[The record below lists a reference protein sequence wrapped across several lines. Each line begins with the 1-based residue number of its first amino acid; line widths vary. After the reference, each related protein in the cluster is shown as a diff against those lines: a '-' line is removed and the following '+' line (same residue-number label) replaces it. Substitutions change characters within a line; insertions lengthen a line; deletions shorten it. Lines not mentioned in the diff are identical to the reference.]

1 MASVNPV
8 PSPEDIRKPEAE
20 QEVATAPAEEQ
31 PIPGKPFVVTGRA
44 GAGGGKD
51 KTKTIIVGF
60 VVLVILLVSFFG
72 LISTKGKTKQKTTAE
87 AGKPNLGRVVT
98 PSAPGQIVPSENTAA
113 PIVPDTKAGALDA
126 HDIEKTRVPSL
137 SNKTPDASVATS
149 SQPTASSRAAN
160 GKALGQINQFQQPD
174 TDPQHTKN
182 WGPAPYAGDHPDQ
195 PQANGSS
202 ESTQQA
208 RAEQEQ
214 YGKASMV
221 FVAHQNNAPDKS
233 SSLLQ
238 PAIDNFGLASGYHVA
253 ARLESMASTALN
265 APVTAVVEYN
275 YQRDGRVLIPA
286 GARAI
291 GKISQADPS
300 GVMNITF
307 TAIEL
312 PTGESTPI
320 SAIGA
325 TTSLQAIKGQVSGKN
340 AGRSLAVRSL
350 AGLGEAGAMLVGQGS
365 VNSAVS
371 ESDMIRQRAAENI
384 GSGADQQVMSLMT
397 TQHIVVS
404 VPAGT
409 EIYLIFTKSQRVSPT
424 ASQTIN
430 VSTNGTP

>member
-8 PSPEDIRKPEAE
+8 PSPEDTEKSDAK
-20 QEVATAPAEEQ
+20 QEVATATAQEQ

-51 KTKTIIVGF
+51 KTKTIVIGLAA
-60 VVLVILLVSFFG
+60 LVILLVSFFG

-87 AGKPNLGRVVT
+87 AGNPNLGRVVT

-113 PIVPDTKAGALDA
+113 PLSTDTKAGALDA
-126 HDIEKTRVPSL
+126 HDIEKTKVPSL
-137 SNKTPDASVATS
+137 SSKNPDTSVATS
-149 SQPTASSRAAN
+149 NQSTASSRAAN
-160 GKALGQINQFQQPD
+160 GRALGQIDQFQQPD

-195 PQANGSS
+195 LQSNASS
-202 ESTQQA
+202 ESTQHP

-221 FVAHQNNAPDKS
+221 FVAHQNNTPDKS

-238 PAIDNFGLASGYHVA
+238 PAIDNFGLGSGYHVA

-300 GVMNITF
+300 GIMNITF
-307 TAIEL
+307 TAVEL
-312 PTGESTPI
+312 PTGENIPI

-325 TTSLQAIKGQVSGKN
+325 TTSLQGIKGQVTGKS

-365 VNSAVS
+365 VNGAVS
-371 ESDMIRQRAAENI
+371 ESDLMRQRAVENI
-384 GSGADQQVMSLMT
+384 GSGADQQVMALMT

-409 EIYLIFTKSQRVSPT
+409 EIYLIFTKSQRVSPS
-424 ASQTIN
+424 ASQTID
-430 VSTNGTP
+430 VSTTGTP